1 MKGLKSHLQYCV
13 FLLLIL
19 FARLSAFAQITPSQ
33 DAYINTA
40 TAATNYGTAAT
51 LGIVSSASSIQTTY
65 VKFDLSSVPSG
76 YTSANVAKAT
86 LKLYVNS
93 VTTAGSFNVDVVNGT
108 WSEKTITAD
117 LLPALGTTVKGSVP
131 LTTANANTYLMIDLT
146 ATVGQWLSGSLANDG
161 IALVPN
167 SPLSATFQ
175 SKENTS
181 QSHPAELDVVFTNG
195 ATLKGVTT
203 ATGSGLTGGG
213 TTGTLSLSL
222 TKSCTTNQ
230 VLQWNGSAWV
240 CAAMSTG
247 GGTGTITGVKA
258 GTDLTGG
265 GTTGAVTLNLDTT
278 KVPLLAAA
286 NTFTGNQSVTG
297 NLSATGTLVGTNAFV
312 SNPTPAAT
320 AIYGLA
326 SATTGEGWGVE
337 GLTDSI
343 DPSAYGVYGLATAA
357 TGSAAGVY
365 GQAESSN
372 GIGVRGQVQSL
383 SQIATT
389 IDACCAGVWGDGG
402 TAGDA
407 GVLGTADQGRAGV
420 FWNNSDIDFT
430 LYAVAA
436 NPNGIPFVA
445 ADSTGN
451 SYCSVNA
458 KGDLSCTG
466 TKNAVVPLDGGKRRV
481 AMSAIESPVNWFED
495 AGSAQLV
502 NGAAVVQLD
511 SDFTQT
517 VNTGMDYKVFPV
529 PNGDC
534 KGLYVTNKTATS
546 FEVRELGGGTSSV
559 RFDYRIM
566 ALRKNYE
573 NVRFADHTNDPD
585 PSKMLA
591 SMHKAGG
598 AGPSHAA
605 SSKTAMRLALPT
617 AVQPTKAK

>member
-175 SKENTS
+175 SKENTA

-203 ATGSGLTGGG
+203 ATGSGLAGGG
-213 TTGTLSLSL
+213 TSGTLSLSL
-222 TKSCTTNQ
+222 TKSCTTSQ

-247 GGTGTITGVKA
+247 AGTGTITGVKA
-258 GTDLTGG
+258 GTGLTGG
-265 GTTGAVTLNLDTT
+265 GTSGAITLNLDTT
-278 KVPLLAAA
+278 KVPLLATA
-286 NTFTGNQSVTG
+286 NTFTGNQTVNG
-297 NLSATGTLVGTNAFV
+297 NLSAAGMVTGSGFQIGSNLFAFGSTTTANVFLGFAGNGTMTGTANTATGPSALQQNTTGFSNTASGASALSANTSGNQNTAVGSNALLF
-312 SNPTPAAT
+312 NTTGYDNT
-320 AIYGLA
+320 AIGNMALFSNTTAVGNTA
-326 SATTGEGWGVE
+326 SGQGALWVNTTGYYNTASG
-337 GLTDSI
+337 T
-343 DPSAYGVYGLATAA
+343 SALSSNTTGSNNTA
-357 TGSAAGVY
+357 TGF
-365 GQAESSN
+365 QA
-372 GIGVRGQVQSL
+372 L
-383 SQIATT
+383 
-389 IDACCAGVWGDGG
+389 
-402 TAGDA
+402 
-407 GVLGTADQGRAGV
+407 
-420 FWNNSDIDFT
+420 
-430 LYAVAA
+430 AA
-436 NPNGIPFVA
+436 NTSGISNTA
-445 ADSTGN
+445 S
-451 SYCSVNA
+451 
-458 KGDLSCTG
+458 GDFAGAT
-466 TKNAVVPLDGGKRRV
+466 VDG
-481 AMSAIESPVNWFED
+481 SN
-495 AGSAQLV
+495 
-502 NGAAVVQLD
+502 
-511 SDFTQT
+511 
-517 VNTGMDYKVFPV
+517 
-529 PNGDC
+529 
-534 KGLYVTNKTATS
+534 
-546 FEVRELGGGTSSV
+546 
-559 RFDYRIM
+559 
-566 ALRKNYE
+566 
-573 NVRFADHTNDPD
+573 
-585 PSKMLA
+585 
-591 SMHKAGG
+591 
-598 AGPSHAA
+598 
-605 SSKTAMRLALPT
+605 
-617 AVQPTKAK
+617 